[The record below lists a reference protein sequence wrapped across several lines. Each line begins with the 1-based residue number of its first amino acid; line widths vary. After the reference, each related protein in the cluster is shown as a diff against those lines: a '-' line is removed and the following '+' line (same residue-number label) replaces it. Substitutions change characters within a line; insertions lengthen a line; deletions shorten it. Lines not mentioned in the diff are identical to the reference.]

1 MSEENL
7 IEDLVENSILEDEI
21 ILNFDE
27 KYDRITKDFTKNYS
41 KEEKASFIEFDYT
54 NKNHYSII
62 TNESDSKSKIIHILM
77 ISTNMNFRYEFITL
91 HQLFEL
97 VNSMV
102 SSKSSLIS
110 NDDSII
116 KG

>member
-7 IEDLVENSILEDEI
+7 FEDLVENSILEDEI

-27 KYDRITKDFTKNYS
+27 KYNRITKDYTKKYS
-41 KEEKASFIEFDYT
+41 KEEKTSFIEFDNT

-62 TNESDSKSKIIHILM
+62 TNESDSTLKIIHILM
-77 ISTNMNFRYEFITL
+77 ISTNMNFKYEFITL
-91 HQLFEL
+91 HQLFDL

-102 SSKSSLIS
+102 SSKSSFIS
-110 NDDSII
+110 NDDSILN
-116 KG
+116 G